1 MRTRLL
7 RSICLFAAALPA
19 FGCAAT
25 SAAPEMYLQP
35 ASTNAPSLVRFPEF
49 PSLSPDGRKV
59 VFAWAGDLWAAP
71 TAGGPSIR
79 LTAHPATERRSA
91 FSPDGSLLAFESDR
105 DGSRSLYVMS
115 LDRAAETLVPGPIWR
130 ITGGDR
136 AQSLGGW
143 SADGRSLYFSG
154 TQEPELHRSPR
165 MYKVDLERTGEGWA
179 GGPIREL
186 TRAFGGMPRATRDGG
201 VLFYR
206 GRYDPDR
213 PKYHGSGSLDI
224 YRMSLSDNTFRRL
237 TAHPNNDFDGWP
249 VFDGSTLFV
258 SSRDGQNNLWKLPA
272 GAAEPSAKPVQITR
286 YAPTAEEYTI
296 AHGVRD
302 LTVSGDGRTA
312 VFGLWDG
319 LYSLD
324 LTAAGATP
332 TRIDIHV
339 GSDTQ
344 SLDWQRITVSNQ
356 VSEAAL
362 SPDGK
367 TMAIVARGE
376 VFIRPTTEGRPT
388 RRVTTSYGRERDLA
402 WSPCG
407 TTLYFASDE
416 PTEGAALGAY
426 SLWTATVALAREDVR
441 PIGGAAREEPAE
453 GRRAEARR
461 DDKPDPGK
469 RWAEAVT
476 FEVRPMLAGPDDLRR
491 PNPSPDGKRLI
502 YTRGRGDVMLRDLSG
517 DTAGAERVL
526 IRNWDS
532 GVEILWAGDSR
543 HVVYAV
549 NDLDFNTDIW
559 LLDTGAADA
568 RAINLTQHPDND
580 YSPRLSADGKV
591 LTFLSQRGSGDD
603 SVDVY
608 QIYLD
613 RELEGMTAYERD
625 EYFKKATEAAGKR
638 KPLELKKPE
647 APQVEKKDEGAAEAA
662 ADAGA
667 AEDKKPDE
675 KPAPPA
681 KAEEPKPLKFDAED
695 AYLRIRR
702 VTSTRG
708 STGNLAMTPGGDR
721 IIFTAPADDG
731 PSTLVSIDHK
741 GGDRKTIAP
750 GPLGGVDVSL
760 TGDRVVFVKSGAAN
774 TAPKA
779 GGRVDTWAIDA
790 QIEVEM
796 ARQQRQKFLEAA
808 RVVGQNFYHNTLK
821 GLDWDRL
828 THRYLQLAERTR
840 TSDSFNRIVNMLFG
854 ELDGSHLGI
863 SGGSAIDGWSAPSA
877 ATGYL
882 GIRAEP
888 APGGFRVV
896 GVTPKGPAD
905 SAHSRLNIGDVL
917 LSADG
922 KRFAA
927 GDDAVPAVHID
938 EFFRGTTGR
947 ETLLEIAGADGA
959 RRMVLIVP
967 ISWGQWDSLRY
978 SEIVQQRREMV
989 ERLSGGRLG
998 YLHIRGMS
1006 EPSVREFERD
1016 LYAAGKDKE
1025 GLIIDVRDN
1034 GGGWTADI
1042 LLSSLT
1048 APRHA
1053 KTQPRG
1059 VDPSDVPED
1068 AYPRDRRLI
1077 YAWTRPINVLINQNS
1092 FSNAEIFAHAVK
1104 TARRG
1109 RLIGTA
1115 TFGGVISTGG
1125 TTLIDGTSVRLPFRG
1140 WYLPDGTDQ
1149 ENNGARPDVDVP
1161 QTPEDEANDRDRQL
1175 EAAVEDLLKQL
1186 RR

>member
-1 MRTRLL
+1 MVTRSLL
-7 RSICLFAAALPA
+7 ALPLIFA
-19 FGCAAT
+19 SIPALGCAAR
-25 SAAPEMYLQP
+25 SAAPEMFVQP
-35 ASTNAPSLVRFPEF
+35 ASTTAPSLVRFPEF
-49 PSLSPDGRKV
+49 PSVSPDGKTV
-59 VFAWAGDLWAAP
+59 VFAWAGDLWAASV
-71 TAGGPSIR
+71 AGGPSTR
-79 LTAHPATERRSA
+79 LTAHAATERRSA

-105 DGSRSLYVMS
+105 DGSRSLYVMPLGRS
-115 LDRAAETLVPGPIWR
+115 GEALVPGPISR

-136 AQSLGGW
+136 PQSLGGF

-154 TQEPELHRSPR
+154 VQEPEAHRASR
-165 MYKVDLERTGEGWA
+165 MYAIDLIASEDGWM

-186 TRAFGGMPRATRDGG
+186 TRAFGGMPRAAGADGL
-201 VLFYR
+201 LFYR

-213 PKYHGSGSLDI
+213 PAYTGSGSLDI
-224 YRMSLSDNTFRRL
+224 YHMSLSGKTFRRL
-237 TAHPNNDFDGWP
+237 TTHAANDFDGWP
-249 VFDGSTLFV
+249 MADGGVVFL

-272 GAAEPSAKPVQITR
+272 DSFEPNAKPVQITR
-286 YAPTAEEYTI
+286 YAPTTDEYTI

-302 LTVSGDGRTA
+302 LAVSGDGRTA

-324 LTAAGATP
+324 LIAAGATP
-332 TRIDIHV
+332 SRIDIHV
-339 GSDTQ
+339 G
-344 SLDWQRITVSNQ
+344 LDSQGLDYQRFTLNTS

-367 TMAIVARGE
+367 TMAVVARGE

-388 RRVTTSYGRERDLA
+388 RRVTNTYGRERDLT

-416 PTEGAALGAY
+416 PIDGVPPGGY
-426 SLWTATVALAREDVR
+426 SLHSATVVLSREDIR
-441 PIGGAAREEPAE
+441 PAAKEEPAPAE
-453 GRRAEARR
+453 GKKPDTKKDE
-461 DDKPDPGK
+461 KPDPGK

-476 FEVRPMLAGPDDLRR
+476 FEVKPIVVNAEDSRR
-491 PNPSPDGKRLI
+491 PSVSPDGKQLI
-502 YTRGRGDVMLRDLSG
+502 YIRGRGDVVLRQLGG
-517 DTAGAERVL
+517 DNDGTERL
-526 IRNWDS
+526 LLRNWDN
-532 GVEILWAGDSR
+532 GVDVQWASDSR
-543 HVVYAV
+543 HIVYAV

-568 RAINLTQHPDND
+568 LAINLTQHPDND
-580 YSPRLSADGKV
+580 FSPRLSADGKV

-625 EYFKKATEAAGKR
+625 EYFKKAAEAAGKR

-647 APQVEKKDEGAAEAA
+647 APKEEKKDEGAAEAA
-662 ADAGA
+662 GDAAA
-667 AEDKKPDE
+667 AEEKKPDE
-675 KPAPPA
+675 KPAA
-681 KAEEPKPLKFDAED
+681 KAEEPKPLKFDVED

-760 TGDRVVFVKSGAAN
+760 TGDRVVFVKGGAAN

-779 GGRVDTWAIDA
+779 GGKVDTWGIDA
-790 QIEVEM
+790 QIEVET

-821 GLDWDRL
+821 GLDWDKL
-828 THRYLQLAERTR
+828 TERYLQLAVRTR
-840 TSDSFNRIVNMLFG
+840 TSDSFNRVVSMLFG
-854 ELDGSHLGI
+854 ELNGSHLGI
-863 SGGSAIDGWSAPSA
+863 SGGSAIDGFTAPSA

-888 APGGFRVV
+888 APGGFRVARI
-896 GVTPKGPAD
+896 TPNGPAD
-905 SAHSRLNIGDVL
+905 RSTSRLSVGEVIRAV
-917 LSADG
+917 DG
-922 KRFAA
+922 RRLAA
-927 GDDAVPAVHID
+927 SETAMPTMHLD
-938 EFFRGTTGR
+938 EFFKGTTGR
-947 ETLLEIAGADGA
+947 ETLLEIAGADGST
-959 RRMVLIVP
+959 RMVLIVP

-978 SEIVQQRREMV
+978 EEIVLERRAQV
-989 ERLSGGRLG
+989 EKLSNGRLG

-1006 EPSVREFERD
+1006 EPSVRDFERD
-1016 LYAAGKDKE
+1016 LYAAGKGKE

-1053 KTQPRG
+1053 RTQPRG
-1059 VDPSDVPED
+1059 VDLKDIPDD

-1077 YAWTRPINVLINQNS
+1077 YAWTRPINVLINQNA

-1104 TARRG
+1104 TAGRG

-1161 QTPEDEANDRDRQL
+1161 QTPEDEAIDRDRQL